1 MGNKVDYSISEDL
14 VIKYN
19 TLNERK
25 KEVEKELDELKK
37 VFHMY
42 FDNVVGPNQKGEITV
57 NQYKL
62 QRQIRKTEKF
72 HDEKTVHRLE
82 ELNMNELIHLV
93 KKPDEEK
100 VKSALT
106 LGFINE
112 EDLEDCIIKSAS
124 QAIVVKPIK
133 K

>member
-1 MGNKVDYSISEDL
+1 M